1 MDEKMARGE
10 ESGMK
15 SASWMGYWKGG
26 GKNNDIGRE
35 ESRE

>member
-1 MDEKMARGE
+1 MDGKMARGE

-15 SASWMGYWKGG
+15 SASWMGCWKGG

-35 ESRE
+35 DSRE

>member
-1 MDEKMARGE
+1 MDGKMARGE

-15 SASWMGYWKGG
+15 RASVMGCWKGG

-35 ESRE
+35 DSRE